1 MSLRALRIE
10 AGKTQEQVS
19 VDLRVGL
26 RNYVRWESGETKPG
40 ADNCLALL
48 EYFRGV
54 LSRPSLD
61 LRDLLA
67 PAAGDVV
74 APDPAA

>member
-1 MSLRALRIE
+1 MSLRSLRLE
-10 AGKTQEQVS
+10 AGKTQREVAVALD
-19 VDLRVGL
+19 VDQRV
-26 RNYVRWESGETKPG
+26 YTRWEQGEAKPG

-48 EYFRGV
+48 EFFRAA
-54 LSRPSLD
+54 LHRPSLD

-67 PAAGDVV
+67 PATDVV